1 MGSAYRSDLSL
12 GGTWFAAVVGMNEF
26 TPEQEQFIT
35 EVVSR
40 LCRRYADVIE
50 KLATEVHA
58 LTMVLVEKRLITV
71 ERLEAARR
79 QLDLAYD
86 LTQALQIRA
95 LIKDIDELDA
105 G

>member
-1 MGSAYRSDLSL
+1 MSD
-12 GGTWFAAVVGMNEF
+12 F

-58 LTMVLVEKRLITV
+58 LTLVLVEKRLITI

-86 LTQALQIRA
+86 LTQALEIRS
-95 LIKDIDELDA
+95 LIKEIDELDA

>member
-1 MGSAYRSDLSL
+1 
-12 GGTWFAAVVGMNEF
+12 MNEF

-58 LTMVLVEKRLITV
+58 LTMVLVEKRLITI

>member
-1 MGSAYRSDLSL
+1 
-12 GGTWFAAVVGMNEF
+12 MNEF

-35 EVVSR
+35 EVVAR

-58 LTMVLVEKRLITV
+58 LTMVLVEKRLITI
-71 ERLEAARR
+71 ERIEAARR

-95 LIKDIDELDA
+95 LIKDIDELEA

>member
-1 MGSAYRSDLSL
+1 
-12 GGTWFAAVVGMNEF
+12 MNEF

-35 EVVSR
+35 EVVAR

-71 ERLEAARR
+71 ERIEAARR

-95 LIKDIDELDA
+95 LIKDIDDLET

>member
-1 MGSAYRSDLSL
+1 MSESTPSG
-12 GGTWFAAVVGMNEF
+12 F
-26 TPEQEQFIT
+26 TPEQEQFVT
-35 EVVSR
+35 EVVAR

-58 LTMVLVEKRLITV
+58 LTMVLVEKRLITL
-71 ERLEAARR
+71 ERVEAARR

-86 LTQALQIRA
+86 LNQALQIRA
-95 LIKDIDELDA
+95 LIKEIDDLDA

>member
-1 MGSAYRSDLSL
+1 MSD
-12 GGTWFAAVVGMNEF
+12 F

-40 LCRRYADVIE
+40 LCRRYSDVIE

-58 LTMVLVEKRLITV
+58 LTLVLVEKRLITV

-86 LTQALQIRA
+86 LTQALEIRA

>member
-1 MGSAYRSDLSL
+1 MS
-12 GGTWFAAVVGMNEF
+12 FARQRRMSEF

-35 EVVSR
+35 EVISR
-40 LCRRYADVIE
+40 LCRRHADVIE

-58 LTMVLVEKRLITV
+58 LTMVLVEKRVVTM

-95 LIKDIDELDA
+95 LIKDIDQLDDERDA

>member
-1 MGSAYRSDLSL
+1 
-12 GGTWFAAVVGMNEF
+12 MNEF

-35 EVVSR
+35 EVVAR

-58 LTMVLVEKRLITV
+58 LTMVLVEKRLITI
-71 ERLEAARR
+71 ERVEAARR

-95 LIKDIDELDA
+95 LIKDIDELET

>member
-1 MGSAYRSDLSL
+1 MSSSTPSG
-12 GGTWFAAVVGMNEF
+12 F
-26 TPEQEQFIT
+26 TPEQEQFVT
-35 EVVSR
+35 EVVTR

-50 KLATEVHA
+50 RLATEVHA
-58 LTMVLVEKRLITV
+58 LTMVLIEKRVVTL

-86 LTQALQIRA
+86 VNQALQLRA
-95 LIKDIDELDA
+95 LIKEIDELDA

>member
-1 MGSAYRSDLSL
+1 
-12 GGTWFAAVVGMNEF
+12 MNEF

-35 EVVSR
+35 EVVAR

-58 LTMVLVEKRLITV
+58 LTMVLVEKRLITI
-71 ERLEAARR
+71 ERIDAARR

-95 LIKDIDELDA
+95 LIKDIDELET

>member
-1 MGSAYRSDLSL
+1 MS
-12 GGTWFAAVVGMNEF
+12 EF

-35 EVVSR
+35 EFVSR

-58 LTMVLVEKRLITV
+58 LTMVLVEKRLITI

>member
-1 MGSAYRSDLSL
+1 MSDFTPS
-12 GGTWFAAVVGMNEF
+12 NF

-40 LCRRYADVIE
+40 ICRRYADVIE

-58 LTMVLVEKRLITV
+58 LTLVLIEKRLITV

-79 QLDLAYD
+79 QLDVAYD
-86 LTQALQIRA
+86 LTQAVQIRA
-95 LIKDIDELDA
+95 LIKEIDDLDA

>member
-1 MGSAYRSDLSL
+1 
-12 GGTWFAAVVGMNEF
+12 MNEF

-35 EVVSR
+35 EVVTR

-58 LTMVLVEKRLITV
+58 LTMVLVEKRLITI
-71 ERLEAARR
+71 ERVEAARR

-95 LIKDIDELDA
+95 LIKDIDDLET

>member
-1 MGSAYRSDLSL
+1 MS
-12 GGTWFAAVVGMNEF
+12 EF
-26 TPEQEQFIT
+26 TPEQEQFVT
-35 EVVSR
+35 EVVTR

-58 LTMVLVEKRLITV
+58 LTMVLLEKRLITI

-86 LTQALQIRA
+86 ITQALEIRA

>member
-1 MGSAYRSDLSL
+1 MS
-12 GGTWFAAVVGMNEF
+12 EF
-26 TPEQEQFIT
+26 TPEQEQFVT

-40 LCRRYADVIE
+40 VCRRHADVIE
-50 KLATEVHA
+50 KLATEIHA
-58 LTMVLVEKRLITV
+58 LTMVLVERRIVTM

-95 LIKDIDELDA
+95 LIKDIDALDDERDT

>member
-1 MGSAYRSDLSL
+1 
-12 GGTWFAAVVGMNEF
+12 MNEF
-26 TPEQEQFIT
+26 TPEQEQLIT
-35 EVVSR
+35 EIVAR

-58 LTMVLVEKRLITV
+58 LTMVLVEKRLITI
-71 ERLEAARR
+71 ERIEAARR

-95 LIKDIDELDA
+95 LIKDIDELET

>member
-1 MGSAYRSDLSL
+1 MSFAPFRPFMSELTPP
-12 GGTWFAAVVGMNEF
+12 GGF

-58 LTMVLVEKRLITV
+58 LTLVLVEKRLITL

-86 LTQALQIRA
+86 LTQVHQIRS
-95 LIKDIDELDA
+95 LIKEIDDLDA
-105 G
+105 S

>member
-1 MGSAYRSDLSL
+1 
-12 GGTWFAAVVGMNEF
+12 MNEF

-35 EVVSR
+35 EVVAR
-40 LCRRYADVIE
+40 LCRRYADVME

-58 LTMVLVEKRLITV
+58 LTMVLVEKRLITI
-71 ERLEAARR
+71 ERIEAARR

-95 LIKDIDELDA
+95 LIKDIDELET

>member
-1 MGSAYRSDLSL
+1 MS
-12 GGTWFAAVVGMNEF
+12 EF

-58 LTMVLVEKRLITV
+58 LTMVLVEKRLITI

-86 LTQALQIRA
+86 LTQALPIRA

>member
-1 MGSAYRSDLSL
+1 MS
-12 GGTWFAAVVGMNEF
+12 EF

-40 LCRRYADVIE
+40 LCSRYADVIE

-58 LTMVLVEKRLITV
+58 LTMVLVEKRLITI

>member
-1 MGSAYRSDLSL
+1 MSD
-12 GGTWFAAVVGMNEF
+12 F

-58 LTMVLVEKRLITV
+58 LTLVLVEKRLITV

-86 LTQALQIRA
+86 LTQALEIRS
-95 LIKDIDELDA
+95 LIKEIDELDA

>member
-1 MGSAYRSDLSL
+1 MSFAPPQLMADFGSGD
-12 GGTWFAAVVGMNEF
+12 F

-58 LTMVLVEKRLITV
+58 LTMVLVEKRLITL

-86 LTQALQIRA
+86 LTQVLQIRS
-95 LIKDIDELDA
+95 LIKEIDDLDA
-105 G
+105 S

>member
-1 MGSAYRSDLSL
+1 
-12 GGTWFAAVVGMNEF
+12 MNEF

-35 EVVSR
+35 EVVAR

-58 LTMVLVEKRLITV
+58 LTMVLVEKRLITID
-71 ERLEAARR
+71 RIEAARR

-95 LIKDIDELDA
+95 LIKDIDELET

>member
-1 MGSAYRSDLSL
+1 MSD
-12 GGTWFAAVVGMNEF
+12 F

-40 LCRRYADVIE
+40 LCRRYGDVIE

-58 LTMVLVEKRLITV
+58 LTLVLVEKRLITI

-86 LTQALQIRA
+86 LTQALEIRA
-95 LIKDIDELDA
+95 LIKEIDELDA

>member
-1 MGSAYRSDLSL
+1 
-12 GGTWFAAVVGMNEF
+12 MNEF

-35 EVVSR
+35 EIVAR

-58 LTMVLVEKRLITV
+58 LTMVLVEKRLITID
-71 ERLEAARR
+71 RIEAARR

-95 LIKDIDELDA
+95 LIKDIDELET

>member
-1 MGSAYRSDLSL
+1 
-12 GGTWFAAVVGMNEF
+12 MNEF

-35 EVVSR
+35 EVVAR

-58 LTMVLVEKRLITV
+58 LTMVLVEKRLITID
-71 ERLEAARR
+71 RIEAARR

-95 LIKDIDELDA
+95 LIKDIDEIET

>member
-1 MGSAYRSDLSL
+1 VARGSQPAQSMSD
-12 GGTWFAAVVGMNEF
+12 F

-58 LTMVLVEKRLITV
+58 LTLVLVEKRLITV

-86 LTQALQIRA
+86 LTRTLEIRS
-95 LIKDIDELDA
+95 LIKEIDELDA

>member
-1 MGSAYRSDLSL
+1 MSL
-12 GGTWFAAVVGMNEF
+12 APQAVIMNEF

-35 EVVSR
+35 EVVAR
-40 LCRRYADVIE
+40 LCHRYADVIE

-58 LTMVLVEKRLITV
+58 LTMVLVEKRLITI
-71 ERLEAARR
+71 ERIEAARR

-95 LIKDIDELDA
+95 LIKDIDELET

>member
-1 MGSAYRSDLSL
+1 MRFARRAGMSD
-12 GGTWFAAVVGMNEF
+12 F

-40 LCRRYADVIE
+40 ICRRHADVIE

-58 LTMVLVEKRLITV
+58 LTMVLVEKRLVTL
-71 ERLEAARR
+71 ERLQAARR

-95 LIKDIDELDA
+95 LIKDIDQLDDEREA